1 MSEHP
6 ATMPGAREAHPVA
19 APRWGV
25 SSLDWRSHAVDVDVD
40 HPYGVY
46 VARCGQRLF
55 MGTSLYDEAPGWMCL
70 SCLRWAEQPR
80 PEREEGAVG

>member
-1 MSEHP
+1 MPSSPPRPLHP
-6 ATMPGAREAHPVA
+6 AGD

-25 SSLDWRSHAVDVDVD
+25 SSLDWRSHAVDVDAD

-55 MGTSLYDEAPGWMCL
+55 MGTTLYDEAPGWMCL
-70 SCLRWAEQPR
+70 DCLRWTQ
-80 PEREEGAVG
+80 GAP

>member
-1 MSEHP
+1 MSGDS
-6 ATMPGAREAHPVA
+6 ATAPVGIV
-19 APRWGV
+19 PRWGV
-25 SSLDWRSHAVDVDVD
+25 SSLDWRSHAVDVDAD

-70 SCLRWAEQPR
+70 SCLHWAEQPR
-80 PEREEGAVG
+80 PEREEDGAG